1 MLGLLIVSFV
11 LLGVL
16 SALFQAHQMGRKQE
30 RGSRAEEINKAAHKA
45 MRVRRRILS
54 DPDYRQRMRQKY
66 K

>member
-45 MRVRRRILS
+45 MRV
-54 DPDYRQRMRQKY
+54 PPPYFV
-66 K
+66 